1 MVDRSSR
8 HLHRRALLAGLM
20 TSVAGL
26 AFAGAPKTSLRPPPR
41 PSGLSRPGPDGPS
54 FESIL
59 TGAGLSGDK
68 SIVLIDLE
76 SGRVLEAEAPARSL
90 PPASVAKIV
99 TTLYGLQKLGAT
111 HRFITRIL
119 ATGPVKGGIVQGDLV
134 LMGAGDPHLDSDSFG
149 DLAGQLATAG
159 ITGVTGGFRIYDAS
173 LPLIDQIDDQQPE
186 YVGYNPTLSGLIL
199 NFNRVYF
206 EWKRA
211 KDGFDLS
218 MSARGVRFQPE
229 IKVIKMTV
237 SDRDTPVFAYD
248 QDDKS
253 ESWSVRRASLGKGG
267 GRWLPVR
274 RPFDYA
280 AEAFRVIAADKGIKL
295 PPAQRT
301 GAVSGTPVASVES
314 SQLRDMLRSMLRFST
329 NITAEAVGL
338 AASAK
343 TGAVPQGLFESGAQM
358 TDWVRDTYD
367 AKTARFV
374 DHSGLG
380 DASRIS
386 SQDLVSV
393 LRADGWD
400 GELRPLLKAVKL
412 TDERGNIHE
421 IKGADVAAKTGTLNF
436 ASALA
441 GFIECPNGRKL
452 AFAIFTADLEKR
464 AAIPI
469 EQRERPRG
477 GRTWLRK
484 SRRMQ
489 QALLRRWI
497 GVYGR

>member
-1 MVDRSSR
+1 MSDRSGK

-20 TSVAGL
+20 SGVAGVAL
-26 AFAGAPKTSLRPPPR
+26 AGAPQISLRPPPR
-41 PSGLSRPGPDGPS
+41 PSGLSPPGPAGPS
-54 FESIL
+54 FETIL

-76 SGRVLEAEAPARSL
+76 SGRVLEAEAPALPL
-90 PPASVAKIV
+90 PPASVAKVV
-99 TTLYGLQKLGAT
+99 TTLYGLRKLGAE
-111 HRFITRIL
+111 HRFATRIV
-119 ATGPVKGGIVQGDLV
+119 ATGPVVGGIVQGDLV
-134 LMGAGDPHLDSDSFG
+134 LMGAGDPHLDSDGFG
-149 DLAGQLATAG
+149 ELAGQLAGSG
-159 ITGVTGGFRIYDAS
+159 ITGVTGGFGIYDAS
-173 LPLIDQIDDQQPE
+173 LPFIDQIDDQQPE

-206 EWKRA
+206 EWKRG
-211 KDGFDLS
+211 KDGFDVS
-218 MSARGVRFQPE
+218 MSARGARFTPE
-229 IKVIKMTV
+229 IKGIRMTV
-237 SDRDTPVFAYD
+237 SDRDTPVFAYE
-248 QDDKS
+248 QAGKG
-253 ESWSVRRASLGKGG
+253 ENWSVRKASLGKGG

-280 AEAFRVIAADKGIKL
+280 AEAFRLIAADKGIKL
-295 PPAQRT
+295 PLAKAT
-301 GAVSGTPVASVES
+301 GPVSGTVVASVES
-314 SQLRDMLRSMLRFST
+314 AQLRDMLRSMLRFST

-343 TGAVPQGLFESGAQM
+343 SGTVPQNLFESGAQM
-358 TDWVRDTYD
+358 TDWARETFGVDS
-367 AKTARFV
+367 ARFV

-386 SQDLVSV
+386 SQDMVSV
-393 LRADGWD
+393 LGADGWN
-400 GELRPLLKAVKL
+400 GSLRPLLKDVKL
-412 TDERGNIHE
+412 TDEQGKIYE
-421 IKGADVAAKTGTLNF
+421 IKGAEVAAKTGTLNF
-436 ASALA
+436 VSALA

-464 AAIPI
+464 AAIPV
-469 EQRERPRG
+469 EERERPRG

-497 GVYGR
+497 GVYGS